1 MNAFFRELLLRTLQF
16 TKNKIKKLKEE
27 NKMLKNQ
34 LLEIKLR
41 LNTLIKN
48 IETYDN

>member
-1 MNAFFRELLLRTLQF
+1 MVM
-16 TKNKIKKLKEE
+16 KNKIQKLKEE

-41 LNTLIKN
+41 LNKLIKN

>member
-1 MNAFFRELLLRTLQF
+1 LKKH
-16 TKNKIKKLKEE
+16 KNTKLKEE

-41 LNTLIKN
+41 LNSLIKN
-48 IETYDN
+48 IQIYDN